1 MQCHV
6 FELEKWC
13 HNVIKMLF
21 LPIIFT
27 HLCFK
32 KTIAYKDYFIQHFNH
47 LPPLIPLD
55 TQLLR
60 Y

>member
-1 MQCHV
+1 
-6 FELEKWC
+6 
-13 HNVIKMLF
+13 MLY
-21 LPIIFT
+21 
-27 HLCFK
+27 
-32 KTIAYKDYFIQHFNH
+32 KTIDYKDYFIQHFKH